1 LSFDHVPGIPP
12 QIGGADDH
20 FTGDPRNPNLAY
32 RLDEKYVDTVVLRWQ
47 GLTGGKATL
56 EGEGRTFEEISEERL
71 RVGSA
76 AE

>member
-1 LSFDHVPGIPP
+1 VYDPFLGSGTTLAAAEITERVCYGIE
-12 QIGGADDH
+12 
-20 FTGDPRNPNLAY
+20 
-32 RLDEKYVDTVVLRWQ
+32 LDEKYVDTVVLRWQ

-56 EGEGRTFEEISEERL
+56 EGDGRTFDEIAEERL